1 MAVVVVGVVLLVTM
15 RAMVMVRMLDLPVPV
30 APTA

>member
-15 RAMVMVRMLDLPVPV
+15 RAMVMVRMLDLPVSV

>member
-15 RAMVMVRMLDLPVPV
+15 RAMVMVRMLDRPVPV